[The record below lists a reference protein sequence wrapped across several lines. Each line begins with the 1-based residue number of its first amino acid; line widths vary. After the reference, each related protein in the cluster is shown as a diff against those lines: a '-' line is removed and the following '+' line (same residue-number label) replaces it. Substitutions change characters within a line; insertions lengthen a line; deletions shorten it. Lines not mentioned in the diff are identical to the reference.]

1 MRFLVLFSVFV
12 FSLASFAEGVTKR
25 QALRA
30 LDNAYNSVLE
40 SEEELD
46 YQAIVS
52 MAEEIASMTEGGA
65 LICSHQ
71 GGGWY
76 HLVDRRAGKNLSGST
91 MELRV
96 CESVLASAK
105 KGLVCT
111 HQGGGWFHLQDRRAG
126 KQLTGSTLE
135 LRNCVASI
143 EDSRNGLVC
152 THQGGGWY
160 HLYDRIQQ
168 KNISGSTMPY
178 GQCVRSIR

>member
-1 MRFLVLFSVFV
+1 MKFLVFIFVSVFSIS
-12 FSLASFAEGVTKR
+12 SLAQSATKR

-40 SEEELD
+40 SEEDLD
-46 YQAIVS
+46 YQGIID
-52 MAEEIASMTEGGA
+52 MAKEIASMTEGGA

-111 HQGGGWFHLQDRRAG
+111 HQGGYWFHLYDRRAG

-160 HLYDRIQQ
+160 HLYDRTQQ
-168 KNISGSTMPY
+168 KNVSGSTMPY
-178 GQCVRSIR
+178 GECVRSIR